1 MIFKASFTDGTAE
14 VLQANQAT
22 EARYQAVKLF
32 PGKVVAKVEPAGLLD
47 MAKRRPRPTIKSK
60 LIR

>member
-14 VLQANQAT
+14 ILQANQAG

-32 PGKVVAKVEPAGLLD
+32 PGKIVAKVEVAGLLD
-47 MAKRRPRPTIKSK
+47 MAKRRPAPTLKSK
-60 LIR
+60 LTR